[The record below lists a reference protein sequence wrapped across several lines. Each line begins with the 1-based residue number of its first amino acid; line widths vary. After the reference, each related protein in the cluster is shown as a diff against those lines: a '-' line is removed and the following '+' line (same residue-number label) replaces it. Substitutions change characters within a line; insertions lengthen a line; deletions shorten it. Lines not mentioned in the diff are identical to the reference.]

1 MSKRMTNW
9 LIAVLLAVI
18 VALSIT
24 VYVVSHRNGGS
35 LDIDESLSQ

>member
-9 LIAVLLAVI
+9 LIATLLLVI

-24 VYVVSHRNGGS
+24 LYQVTKP
-35 LDIDESLSQ
+35 